1 MSITFVYRDENNKVQ
16 VKKIDYEEVKKDL
29 MKYLSHDIRS
39 IIKEKD
45 VASIRIEYD
54 QGDIKVFHGDDNI
67 VLASWKEP
75 DDVNDHWDDLW
86 EYLSYMVVK
95 YKGYRVGGI

>member
-1 MSITFVYRDENNKVQ
+1 MNS
-16 VKKIDYEEVKKDL
+16 KKG
-29 MKYLSHDIRS
+29 
-39 IIKEKD
+39 

-54 QGDIKVFHGDDNI
+54 QGDIKVFHGDHDV

-95 YKGYRVGGI
+95 YKGYRVGGVR

>member
-1 MSITFVYRDENNKVQ
+1 MKNK
-16 VKKIDYEEVKKDL
+16 KG
-29 MKYLSHDIRS
+29 
-39 IIKEKD
+39 

-75 DDVNDHWDDLW
+75 DDVYDHWDIFWNLINDQVKQNNGFRIGG
-86 EYLSYMVVK
+86 EYEHSIYVERLCLSADD
-95 YKGYRVGGI
+95 RRIILE

>member
-1 MSITFVYRDENNKVQ
+1 MMNK
-16 VKKIDYEEVKKDL
+16 Y
-29 MKYLSHDIRS
+29 KY
-39 IIKEKD
+39 KG

-75 DDVNDHWDDLW
+75 DDVYDHWDDLW
-86 EYLSYMVVK
+86 EY
-95 YKGYRVGGI
+95 

>member
-1 MSITFVYRDENNKVQ
+1 MKNK
-16 VKKIDYEEVKKDL
+16 KG
-29 MKYLSHDIRS
+29 
-39 IIKEKD
+39 

-75 DDVNDHWDDLW
+75 DDVYDHWDSFWNLINDQ
-86 EYLSYMVVK
+86 VK
-95 YKGYRVGGI
+95 QNNGFRIGG

>member
-1 MSITFVYRDENNKVQ
+1 MINK
-16 VKKIDYEEVKKDL
+16 KG
-29 MKYLSHDIRS
+29 
-39 IIKEKD
+39 

-54 QGDIKVFHGDDNI
+54 QGDIKVFHGDHDV

-95 YKGYRVGGI
+95 HKGYRVGGVQ

>member
-16 VKKIDYEEVKKDL
+16 VKK
-29 MKYLSHDIRS
+29 
-39 IIKEKD
+39 
-45 VASIRIEYD
+45 IEYD

-75 DDVNDHWDDLW
+75 DNVYDHWDIFWNLINDQ
-86 EYLSYMVVK
+86 VK
-95 YKGYRVGGI
+95 QNNGFRIGG